1 MDLTPYLPW
10 LKFIHIAG
18 AISFVAGHGVSMF
31 VAFRLRSER
40 ESARMLALLDL
51 SGASLGIATIGLL
64 VLLVAGIVDGI
75 VAGYFGQLWIW
86 IALVGLIAIGT
97 SMTPLAVGHFNAIR
111 AALGQRTRA
120 MRPTDPDPVPRPIEE
135 VVALASSNRPQQ
147 LAIVGGGGLLVIL
160 WLMTFKPF

>member
-1 MDLTPYLPW
+1 MDLTQYLPW

-18 AISFVAGHGVSMF
+18 AIAFVAGHGVSML

-40 ESARMLALLDL
+40 DPARMLALLDL
-51 SGASLGIATIGLL
+51 SAESLGLATIGLL

-86 IALVGLIAIGT
+86 IALIGLIAIGS
-97 SMTPLAVGHFNAIR
+97 SMTPLASGHFNAIR
-111 AALGQRTRA
+111 AALGQRTRGLKA
-120 MRPTDPDPVPRPIEE
+120 TDPDPVPQPIED
-135 VVALASSNRPQQ
+135 VLALASSHRPEV